1 MEIRHAEQKDYDR
14 IMEIYAYARKY
25 MEEHGNPKQW
35 GPTQWPPGYLIRQDI
50 SQGYSYLCI
59 HENQIVGTFFFLAG
73 NDIEPVYRKI
83 ENGKWLEDS
92 AYGVVHRLAGDGS
105 VKGTGQFC
113 LDWAY
118 RQCGHLRADTHGDNI
133 IMQNLLNKM
142 GFIHCGTIYVSEDT
156 YPRLAYEK
164 CSG

>member
-59 HENQIVGTFFFLAG
+59 HEKL
-73 NDIEPVYRKI
+73 
-83 ENGKWLEDS
+83 
-92 AYGVVHRLAGDGS
+92 
-105 VKGTGQFC
+105 
-113 LDWAY
+113 
-118 RQCGHLRADTHGDNI
+118 
-133 IMQNLLNKM
+133 
-142 GFIHCGTIYVSEDT
+142 
-156 YPRLAYEK
+156 
-164 CSG
+164 